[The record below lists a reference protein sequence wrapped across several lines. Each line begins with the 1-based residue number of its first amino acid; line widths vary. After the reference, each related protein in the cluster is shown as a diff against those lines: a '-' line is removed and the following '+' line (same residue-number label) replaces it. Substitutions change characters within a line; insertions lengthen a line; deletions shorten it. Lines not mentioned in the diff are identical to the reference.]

1 MFLNFFRISVETRQ
15 RKPGQRQKG
24 RARGREAGRQAGR
37 QAGEGVTEE
46 EKEEEEEILCVPYA
60 PRRFANEQ
68 RMKAMRP
75 PHQQTVL
82 RGAG

>member
-1 MFLNFFRISVETRQ
+1 METRQ

-24 RARGREAGRQAGR
+24 RARGREAGR

-60 PRRFANEQ
+60 PRRFVNEQ

-75 PHQQTVL
+75 PHQQSVL
-82 RGAG
+82 RAFVPGGAG

>member
-1 MFLNFFRISVETRQ
+1 METRQ

-24 RARGREAGRQAGR
+24 RARGREAGR

-60 PRRFANEQ
+60 PRRFVNE
-68 RMKAMRP
+68 
-75 PHQQTVL
+75 
-82 RGAG
+82 

>member
-1 MFLNFFRISVETRQ
+1 VW
-15 RKPGQRQKG
+15 KPDNENLAKDKKG
-24 RARGREAGRQAGR
+24 ELEGGRQAGR

-60 PRRFANEQ
+60 PRRFVNEQ

-75 PHQQTVL
+75 PHQQSVL
-82 RGAG
+82 RAFVPGGAG